1 MVLGFIQEYFKSSL
15 QVRTNLSKYYC
26 IKILPRFKNRL
37 LSSHLIHPFI
47 FFPHKVQLTK
57 TLLQFIYGKISTKY
71 KCFNQSI
78 SFLNNSFFDNIN
90 TFKTKRIG
98 LVGVSLPNFQY
109 GFSFQPNDKIKLA
122 QPTKINIIRQFS
134 RKKSSKNKPKLNINF
149 TKRKKNNFRPKHNIR
164 RLKRKT
170 SLRKHRKSIYLLR
183 NRTKRL
189 GTKNNMK
196 SVRCFFSKHTFFP
209 FKKRR
214 YLNFRYF
221 KKFLIL
227 YYRRSRFFKHYNT
240 LYPRKTKLDTGLSR
254 LVLKKIKKNDTF
266 TKFKKSERM
275 FKKVRNTLRSNIYS
289 RRKKRI
295 FTNIKNHI
303 YFQKKY
309 RNIRR
314 KIKISLYKIL
324 KLKLKNL
331 NKVSQAFNIY
341 SKNLKSSKG
350 YRDITVSKP
359 LGKFSKSL
367 MK

>member
-15 QVRTNLSKYYC
+15 QIRTNLSKYHY
-26 IKILPRFKNRL
+26 IKILPKFKNRL

-47 FFPHKVQLTK
+47 FFPHKVQFTK
-57 TLLQFIYGKISTKY
+57 TLLQFIYSKINTKY

-90 TFKTKRIG
+90 TFKTKRID

-109 GFSFQPNDKIKLA
+109 GFSFQPNDKIKSA
-122 QPTKINIIRQFS
+122 QPTNINIIRQFS
-134 RKKSSKNKPKLNINF
+134 RKKLSKHKLKLNINF
-149 TKRKKNNFRPKHNIR
+149 TKRKKNNFQPKHNRR

-170 SLRKHRKSIYLLR
+170 LLRKHRKSIYFLR

-189 GTKNNMK
+189 DTKNNIK
-196 SVRCFFSKHTFFP
+196 TVRYFFSKYTFFP

-227 YYRRSRFFKHYNT
+227 YYRRFRFFKHYNT
-240 LYPRKTKLDTGLSR
+240 LYPRKAKLGTGSSKLF
-254 LVLKKIKKNDTF
+254 LKKIKTNDTF
-266 TKFKKSERM
+266 IKFKKSKRM
-275 FKKVRNTLRSNIYS
+275 SKKVRNILRSNIYS

-303 YFQKKY
+303 YFKKKY
-309 RNIRR
+309 RNIR
-314 KIKISLYKIL
+314 
-324 KLKLKNL
+324 
-331 NKVSQAFNIY
+331 
-341 SKNLKSSKG
+341 
-350 YRDITVSKP
+350 
-359 LGKFSKSL
+359 
-367 MK
+367 